1 MCHLNNNARK
11 GPATKLCCLCQ
22 LTLLVVNKYPRKP
35 NWPKLRNYAI
45 RSNLF
50 KQTANTVHLQW
61 PISIFYSFDKTR
73 LSYGTPPWCST
84 TVFIETYP
92 PLLQVM
98 FCVLVCTL
106 PVTLVA
112 PHHRGGSVFLPV
124 TCVILVLPHPYFMK
138 SLHIWLGFTHKII
151 HSQLYFFCMFCKLWN
166 IGEFSKHPL
175 LYVPTLLM
183 HIHARTDWK
192 MQVKNLE
199 EN

>member
-92 PLLQVM
+92 PLTTSYVL
-98 FCVLVCTL
+98 CV
-106 PVTLVA
+106 
-112 PHHRGGSVFLPV
+112 
-124 TCVILVLPHPYFMK
+124 
-138 SLHIWLGFTHKII
+138 SLHLTCNTCGASPQRRVCVPSCNLCHFGFATSILHEVSPHMAWLY
-151 HSQLYFFCMFCKLWN
+151 S
-166 IGEFSKHPL
+166 
-175 LYVPTLLM
+175 
-183 HIHARTDWK
+183 
-192 MQVKNLE
+192 
-199 EN
+199 